1 MSYIVVIRSIND
13 FIIANWFVCSDQ
25 GPPLPTGWCL
35 HCTLFPHFTMFVCS
49 IPEWPS
55 GPTGGTL
62 CSLQAY
68 PRHLCLNFSL
78 KAVWWQITFSFSFA
92 HIVLKSYPR
101 FESSIGPSLE
111 CAISYSVSR
120 LFNLFRLFEKSK
132 VSIPPWKNLHLSKT
146 ASARCLHYI
155 QFNLLYTAIDSY

>member
-1 MSYIVVIRSIND
+1 MSYIIVVMRSIDD

-68 PRHLCLNFSL
+68 PRHLRLNFSL
-78 KAVWWQITFSFSFA
+78 KAVWGQITFSFSFA
-92 HIVLKSYPR
+92 HIELKSYPR

-111 CAISYSVSR
+111 CAISVSKAFNFFRFFKELQVSV
-120 LFNLFRLFEKSK
+120 
-132 VSIPPWKNLHLSKT
+132 PPWKKPSKVYKKNKY
-146 ASARCLHYI
+146 H
-155 QFNLLYTAIDSY
+155 